1 MPSLIPNNEVERLT
15 KKYSS
20 TINAWG
26 SVLVTGGMGDIGQL
40 AGSWLADQST
50 RAHIWLLG
58 RTGRS
63 LGSAAVSVY
72 RSWGSISMAS
82 GSTAACSDMAGIC
95 QLMVDVAAPA
105 ITFVLHAAAVLSDAV
120 LSRQTA
126 AGLRLVMAPKS
137 IGALR
142 VLSISQG
149 SPLQQLVHFSS
160 LTALMGN
167 HGQANYAAANCVL
180 DELSQKTLNHGL
192 NSSSI
197 LWGPWALG
205 LALKDSNT
213 LQRLQKGGFGVISSK
228 SRP

>member
-1 MPSLIPNNEVERLT
+1 MAKT
-15 KKYSS
+15 HSS
-20 TINAWG
+20 MINHRG

-40 AGSWLADQST
+40 AGIWLADQST
-50 RAHIWLLG
+50 SAHIWLLG

-63 LGSAAVSVY
+63 LGSAAVSMY
-72 RSWGSISMAS
+72 KRWGSIISMAS
-82 GSTAACSDMAGIC
+82 GSIAACSDMAGID

-105 ITFVLHAAAVLSDAV
+105 TTCVLHAAAVLSDAV
-120 LSRQTA
+120 LSRQSA

-142 VLSISQG
+142 ILNLSQG
-149 SPLQQLVHFSS
+149 APLQQLVHFSS

-167 HGQANYAAANCVL
+167 HGQANYAAANCIL
-180 DELSQKTLNHGL
+180 DELSQKTLNLGL

-213 LQRLQKGGFGVISSK
+213 LQRLEKGGFGVISSECR
-228 SRP
+228 S